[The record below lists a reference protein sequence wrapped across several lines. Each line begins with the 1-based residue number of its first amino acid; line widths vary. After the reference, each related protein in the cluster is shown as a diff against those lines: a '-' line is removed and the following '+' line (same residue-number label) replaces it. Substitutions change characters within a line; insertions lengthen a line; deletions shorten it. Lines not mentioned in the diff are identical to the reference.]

1 MVTIGS
7 VPETSGDKS
16 LGDAEDSDDAYSCI
30 MMEEE
35 AGGLLC
41 SLTGMLKIHLSDSS
55 IEVNERSSKLYVCT
69 VQRSGVQ
76 CSISRF
82 YLEPWLRERDEEFSL
97 SNHTLNF
104 TRKNQLHKGNRSVY
118 IFCTAAVFHVH

>member
-16 LGDAEDSDDAYSCI
+16 LGDAEDSDDKYSCI
-30 MMEEE
+30 MMEE

-82 YLEPWLRERDEEFSL
+82 YLVP
-97 SNHTLNF
+97 
-104 TRKNQLHKGNRSVY
+104 
-118 IFCTAAVFHVH
+118 

>member
-1 MVTIGS
+1 MGTIGS
-7 VPETSGDKS
+7 VPETSGDKF

-69 VQRSGVQ
+69 
-76 CSISRF
+76 CSKIRGAM
-82 YLEPWLRERDEEFSL
+82 LNLQVL
-97 SNHTLNF
+97 S
-104 TRKNQLHKGNRSVY
+104 
-118 IFCTAAVFHVH
+118 